1 MYKIKEDAELL
12 KLGTRKNRA
21 PQRSVLAQDNRKTM
35 DDHKNKDIPSHNY
48 NEAVDNIQRVNGQP
62 LLSLDPQFPFVMT
75 RFEFMNELAQ
85 ADYPHRHDYYEV
97 LYICDGEGTHIID
110 FEPHPIQ
117 SPVFYFLSKDQVH
130 FWQLKKPLKG
140 YALLFPEEFIVFPSS
155 DIIRAHDFA
164 FFHNVGHAPDLS
176 VGQEH
181 LTMISGL
188 LEGVEQEFQDENAR
202 SLTVLRAYIHILLT
216 KLNRLYMIAHPDEHS
231 AETSSLVR
239 RFKQLVSEHFL
250 TEYSVQDYARRIGIS
265 TSHLRDSIKAV
276 TGFAPGHIIRQKL
289 VIEAKRLLSHSNAT
303 VAEIGYSLNFD
314 DSSYF
319 GRFFKRETGMS
330 PVAFRQQIRE
340 QYQIVLE

>member
-12 KLGTRKNRA
+12 KLGPRKKRA

-140 YALLFPEEFIVFPSS
+140 YALLFPEAFIVFPSS

-202 SLTVLRAYIHILLT
+202 SLTVLRAY
-216 KLNRLYMIAHPDEHS
+216 AQPDH
-231 AETSSLVR
+231 
-239 RFKQLVSEHFL
+239 Q
-250 TEYSVQDYARRIGIS
+250 
-265 TSHLRDSIKAV
+265 HLR
-276 TGFAPGHIIRQKL
+276 R
-289 VIEAKRLLSHSNAT
+289 
-303 VAEIGYSLNFD
+303 
-314 DSSYF
+314 
-319 GRFFKRETGMS
+319 
-330 PVAFRQQIRE
+330 
-340 QYQIVLE
+340 